1 MGSPGTVDIDNP
13 AFPVHLIKAW
23 HAQATFL
30 VPYTRF
36 LDWRKEFPIALL
48 ADKYDSFLPDQYLPS
63 LVDGN
68 VQLTFFYV
76 NHLSSDLGSY
86 FHAGILVRVV
96 PASISHALPGY
107 YIGLEVVDQGFTW
120 IAGYRIWGYA
130 KVLGKIDVSGSVP
143 NEDKELRVTVTLP
156 KQQPDRDKEGPSYR
170 FDPRTCTERI
180 FTLTIPRPDGSVY
193 PYERDVYSHT
203 LHGPKTASVKFPCET
218 RFRRSSID
226 ERVQPRSQ
234 GVTIQFHAES
244 TYGAW
249 LAKLPIADV
258 PWPEVRWAARMSG
271 QWSKWSKVG

>member
-1 MGSPGTVDIDNP
+1 MGSPGTVKIDDP
-13 AFPVHLIKAW
+13 AFPVRLTKAW

-30 VPYTRF
+30 VPYGLF
-36 LDWRKEFPIALL
+36 LDWRNEFPKALL
-48 ADKYDSFLPDQYLPS
+48 ADKYDEFLPDQYLPS

-96 PASISHALPGY
+96 PRSIPNALPGY

-130 KVLGKIDVSGSVP
+130 KVLGKIDVSGSVLS
-143 NEDKELRVTVTLP
+143 EDKNLKVTVTLP
-156 KQQPDRDKEGPSYR
+156 KQQPDRDKESPSYP

-180 FTLTIPRPDGSVY
+180 FTLTIPRPDGSVI

-203 LHGPKTASVKFPCET
+203 LHGPRTQPVKFPCET
-218 RFRRSSID
+218 RFRRSSFE

-234 GVTIQFHAES
+234 GVSVQFHTES

-249 LAKLPIADV
+249 LATLPMDRLA
-258 PWPEVRWAARMSG
+258 WPEVRWAPHMSG
-271 QWSKWSKVG
+271 QWSKWTKVG